1 MARTLDDAEID
12 RLLNDPKPVP
22 QDWRDRLQ
30 PRGRQEVGHKRRS
43 LKVTSTSGA
52 EYRVDTRQSNH
63 NSLDFSIILTF
74 IDRDGVEYR
83 LLRCNGLHASR
94 HTNRIESERGD
105 SNAVIQTEF
114 MCIWQLNAIRRRA
127 TPSTVMR
134 RRPTGTQTFSRL
146 WKSLHAVQISC
157 MRLPDRWH
165 SYDDS
170 Y

>member
-22 QDWRDRLQ
+22 QDWRGRLQ

-105 SNAVIQTEF
+105 SNAVIQTVFHVHLATERYQEAGHAIDGYAEATNGYTDFQSALEEF
-114 MCIWQLNAIRRRA
+114 ARRTNLLYA
-127 TPSTVMR
+127 
-134 RRPTGTQTFSRL
+134 PTGQMAL
-146 WKSLHAVQISC
+146 L
-157 MRLPDRWH
+157 
-165 SYDDS
+165 
-170 Y
+170 